1 MPSRFSQV
9 VGIVGNPT
17 SPDVRWNDEQ
27 MRLLRH
33 LGFNILQLSIAWA
46 WKPAN
51 EVLNLEDLDDPAKL
65 SEYRRRARLARDHG
79 FQTLAHFGLPMGPQ
93 QDATTCILDPNVVD
107 DYRRRLSDLLS
118 AVPEIDHIMVYTY
131 DQLAW
136 LCSEF
141 GPCPRCH
148 GVPLHDRV
156 AGFLDALNEAVQSRK
171 PGVVFWWEPWELSEG
186 QVCYA
191 VERIRTRPFGL
202 ILHHMLSEV
211 YMTGC
216 PDQAFRNMARA
227 AGRVG
232 MPVIGECFL
241 SGSGEDIHPLTH
253 LAVPRLVWRQLASLA
268 DVPEVTGV
276 KEYYGIA
283 TDHLSVN
290 TAMLRAW
297 LCRPSASCDELICDV
312 ASSYPEAARGP
323 LLSAWRLTADAME
336 AFPWN
341 ASWALRRVFDTDE
354 RSTWQEVPTACWM
367 TPAWQSGRRGFYLIT
382 DPAPQHPWLRED
394 VGLRAL
400 LAARDFAAAAEA
412 LRQAEAVAGDRA
424 GDIPRQRADVE
435 RAALVSQRVGQG
447 LYGNRHLPVS

>member
-1 MPSRFSQV
+1 MMGHPRFTQV
-9 VGIVGNPT
+9 IGIVGNPT
-17 SPDVRWNDEQ
+17 TPDVRWTDAQ
-27 MRLLRH
+27 MEAMRN
-33 LGFNILQLSIAWA
+33 LGFDTLQLSIAWA

-51 EVLNLEDLDDPAKL
+51 EVLNLEDLDDPSQMA
-65 SEYRRRARLARDHG
+65 EYRRRAQLAHRYG
-79 FQTLAHFGLPMGPQ
+79 FRTLAHFGLPMGPQ
-93 QDATTCILDPNVVD
+93 QDATTCILDPDVVEN
-107 DYRRRLSDLLS
+107 YRGRFIHLLR
-118 AVPEIDHIMVYTY
+118 AVPEIDQVMVYTY

-141 GPCPRCH
+141 GSCPRCH
-148 GVPLHDRV
+148 GVPLHERV
-156 AGFLDALNEAVQSRK
+156 AAFLDALNDAVQAAK

-186 QVCYA
+186 QIEYA
-191 VERIRTRPFGL
+191 VERIRSRPFGL

-211 YMTGC
+211 YMTGY
-216 PDQAFRNMARA
+216 PDQAFRNIARA

-253 LAVPRLVWRQLASLA
+253 LAAPRLVWRQLTSLA

-297 LCRPSASCDELICDV
+297 LRKPSASCDELICEV
-312 ASSYPEAARGP
+312 ASFYPEAAREP
-323 LLSAWRLTADAME
+323 LLSAWRLISDAME

-354 RSTWQEVPTACWM
+354 RTTWQEVPSACWM
-367 TPAWQSGRRGFYLIT
+367 TPAWQSSRRGFYLIT
-382 DPAPQHPWLRED
+382 DPTAQHHWLRED

-400 LAARDFAAAAEA
+400 RAARDFSAAAEV
-412 LRQAEAVAGDRA
+412 LREAESAAGGAA
-424 GDIPRQRADVE
+424 GDIPIQRANVE
-435 RAALVSQRVGQG
+435 RAAMVSQRVGKE
-447 LYGNRHLPVS
+447 LYDNRHLP